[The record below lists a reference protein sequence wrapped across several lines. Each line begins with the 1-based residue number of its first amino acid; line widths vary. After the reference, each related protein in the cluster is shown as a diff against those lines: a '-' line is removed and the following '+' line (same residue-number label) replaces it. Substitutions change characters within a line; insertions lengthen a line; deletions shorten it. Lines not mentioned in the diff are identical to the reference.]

1 MHSFCSFIPNFDHN
15 FIGREGV
22 VDIFFLVTFDIYVD
36 EHKLWLMN
44 ECETQIYSFRSI
56 PVKNFCGKNFF
67 LFLLLL

>member
-1 MHSFCSFIPNFDHN
+1 
-15 FIGREGV
+15 